1 VATDDHVT
9 EDVHAKPMAEFTIKN
24 LHCRKY
30 VVHVVEDGT
39 VEDLLD
45 ALQEALD
52 QSKSIGELLY
62 NGEEPIKSKLLS
74 ELDDTSKFLLIE
86 KCREHGSLT
95 TEEKQLAVN
104 LDIAQDDAEFL
115 KAIFLGFDLNNDGKC
130 SLSELRSILRGLQRG
145 REPTEAEV
153 SAFAFFLGDSSGDL
167 NITFHEFL
175 KMNSI
180 FKSKGSH
187 KAVGVFKL
195 FEMFDTK
202 SDQELSKKEFKEL

>member
-1 VATDDHVT
+1 VATDDQVT
-9 EDVHAKPMAEFTIKN
+9 EDVHEKLAAEFTIKN
-24 LHCRKY
+24 VQGREY
-30 VVHVVEDGT
+30 VVHVVENGT

-62 NGEEPIKSKLLS
+62 NGEVPIKTKLLS
-74 ELDDTSKFLLIE
+74 ELDDTSKFVLIE
-86 KCREHGSLT
+86 KRRKHDSLT

-104 LDIAQDDAEFL
+104 LDIAQADAEFL

-130 SLSELRSILRGLQRG
+130 SKNELRCILRGLQRG
-145 REPTEAEV
+145 REPTETEV
-153 SAFAFFLGDSSGDL
+153 SALAFFLGDTSGDL

-175 KMNSI
+175 KMNRI
-180 FKSKGSH
+180 CTSKGSQ
-187 KAVGVFKL
+187 KTVGVFKL

-202 SDQELSKKEFKEL
+202 ADKELSKKEFKEL